1 MIVLKIHEEA
11 SVRVEEEEE
20 ADLIIIDDFSKSF
33 CAIFLLSLLI
43 RVAQHGSNFTL

>member
-1 MIVLKIHEEA
+1 MIVFLKIHEEA
-11 SVRVEEEEE
+11 SVRVEEEE

-43 RVAQHGSNFTL
+43 RVAQHGSNFT

>member
-1 MIVLKIHEEA
+1 VLKIHEEA
-11 SVRVEEEEE
+11 SVRVEEEEEE

-43 RVAQHGSNFTL
+43 R